1 MRRATDKQSSNVFG
15 DMGFDWSS
23 TIDGISYAQ
32 LSEFVGAKAEDLS
45 LRDKGSVRV
54 SAGDLYINPSQR
66 SLLCLLHGFEASF
79 GEVSQFDVHV

>member
-45 LRDKGSVRV
+45 LRDKGNCKRNYALKNNYNCMPRITLVR
-54 SAGDLYINPSQR
+54 
-66 SLLCLLHGFEASF
+66 
-79 GEVSQFDVHV
+79 